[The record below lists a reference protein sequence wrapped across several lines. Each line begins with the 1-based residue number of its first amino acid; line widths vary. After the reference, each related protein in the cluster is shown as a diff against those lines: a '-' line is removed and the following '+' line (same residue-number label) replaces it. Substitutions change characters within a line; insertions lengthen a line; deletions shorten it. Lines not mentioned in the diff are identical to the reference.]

1 MQSPH
6 ILFEDQD
13 LAVISKPT
21 GVVVNMSDTVT
32 EPTLQEW
39 WMSYLQSKNSQ
50 TVATAQWRA
59 LVSADFPEEY
69 GSPEEIFAQRGGI
82 VHRLDK
88 ETSGV
93 MILAKNPGSLAELLR
108 QFRVREV
115 HKKYVC
121 LVHGKFQVL
130 ADTLTLPLGR
140 SMHNR
145 TQFAVSAEG
154 RAAET
159 QYQVQAYYPRL
170 NIEKITA
177 EVAEAPIRNWRKKL
191 LSSYQGFSLVEC
203 WPKTGRTHQIR
214 VHMSHIRH
222 PIVADETYLGGKREQ
237 LDMLWCPRLFLHA
250 AEVEFIHPRTK
261 KTVRFSSP
269 LPSDLAHAL
278 DKLETE

>member
-1 MQSPH
+1 MQSPQ

-13 LAVISKPT
+13 LAIISKPS
-21 GVVVNMSDTVT
+21 GVVVNMSDTVS

-39 WMSYLQSKNSQ
+39 WIGYLQEKGEL
-50 TVATAQWRA
+50 AMPADQWQA
-59 LVSADFPEEY
+59 LVPADFPEEY

-93 MILAKNPGSLAELLR
+93 MVLAKNPGSLAELLR

-115 HKKYVC
+115 QKKYQC

-140 SMHNR
+140 SLHNR
-145 TQFAVSAEG
+145 TQFAVTTEG
-154 RAAET
+154 RVAET
-159 QYQVQAYYPRL
+159 QYQVLQYFPRL
-170 NIEKITA
+170 QIEKVIA
-177 EVAEAPIRNWRKKL
+177 EVGEAEIRNWRKKL
-191 LSSYQGFSLVEC
+191 LTSYQGFSLVEC
-203 WPKTGRTHQIR
+203 LPKTGRTHQIR

-250 AEVEFIHPRTK
+250 MELNLTHPRLHTPLQ
-261 KTVRFSSP
+261 FSAP
-269 LPSDLAHAL
+269 LPVDLAHSL
-278 DKLETE
+278 ELLETE